1 MCKKY
6 YCEEVVKDTV
16 EREDYARSIERFLD
30 TEKEKAELNRK
41 NFITPEEYAKSPTFY
56 REKFIDMLGFPLR
69 EERKTPK
76 LLEKTL
82 VVTDKNVEIFRMRL

>member
-30 TEKEKAELNRK
+30 REKEKAEL
-41 NFITPEEYAKSPTFY
+41 
-56 REKFIDMLGFPLR
+56 ID
-69 EERKTPK
+69 
-76 LLEKTL
+76 
-82 VVTDKNVEIFRMRL
+82 